1 MSRWSL
7 FFNLVEDVPAV
18 DLAGA
23 FELRQ
28 GVSLRKTLRFLN
40 YLNNVDRVVKFS
52 LWEPPCHSGIDPSDL
67 WGSLALPTR
76 SGFSTRQFVAALDLL
91 CSGLEHAF
99 AAAVEVGMADPVECP
114 SNQEAL
120 SHGI

>member
-1 MSRWSL
+1 M
-7 FFNLVEDVPAV
+7 
-18 DLAGA
+18 
-23 FELRQ
+23 
-28 GVSLRKTLRFLN
+28 
-40 YLNNVDRVVKFS
+40 DRVVKFS